1 MSRSPRYGVEGFG
14 LGLSIVRQLVEMMH
28 GWVRAES
35 DPGKGTRVSFGFY
48 QKQVMAEISEPR
60 NIGREILKEQN
71 DPQVEEIQPN
81 WIYPRARVLLVDDME
96 ANRVIF
102 QELAA
107 PWKFILDL
115 AVSGEEAVQMVKE
128 REYQMIILDQMMPG
142 MSGFETADQIQRY
155 SHAPLVLMTADISDE
170 VRSRS
175 IRHGFTDFM
184 PKPIRLQRMRQ
195 VLETGIPV
203 RYRELPNPV
212 DASKKAKATGQ
223 RNATDIRTLESYW
236 KEVEGLLRNFRNMSS
251 GICICFR
258 QSSWNQRDQP
268 PDWKRGDCPA
278 GRNYGDGGKD
288 RKPCL
293 YKPESAY
300 LLRAAAGTV
309 KEIKQET
316 KDLPES
322 GHILRQ
328 ENSP

>member
-1 MSRSPRYGVEGFG
+1 
-14 LGLSIVRQLVEMMH
+14 MMH

-35 DPGKGTRVSFGFY
+35 DPGKGTRVSLGFIRNRLWLRY
-48 QKQVMAEISEPR
+48 QSRETSDG
-60 NIGREILKEQN
+60 NIKEQS

-184 PKPIRLQRMRQ
+184 PKPIRLQRMR
-195 VLETGIPV
+195 
-203 RYRELPNPV
+203 
-212 DASKKAKATGQ
+212 
-223 RNATDIRTLESYW
+223 
-236 KEVEGLLRNFRNMSS
+236 
-251 GICICFR
+251 
-258 QSSWNQRDQP
+258 
-268 PDWKRGDCPA
+268 
-278 GRNYGDGGKD
+278 
-288 RKPCL
+288 
-293 YKPESAY
+293 
-300 LLRAAAGTV
+300 
-309 KEIKQET
+309 
-316 KDLPES
+316 
-322 GHILRQ
+322 
-328 ENSP
+328 